1 MLNMEFLKDK
11 VVEADDL
18 VSMIQAQ
25 VDEEDEAEV
34 NLADRIISLIFS
46 HAKPI
51 KKDWYNCLEEE
62 KLISSSLK
70 AIYH

>member
-11 VVEADDL
+11 VVDADEL

-46 HAKPI
+46 HAR
-51 KKDWYNCLEEE
+51 
-62 KLISSSLK
+62 
-70 AIYH
+70 